1 MVTATFYSNNVFYG
15 AVDVL
20 RFWRCG
26 IVPSG
31 VGRGGVG
38 LVGWGYFKACK
49 VQQCK
54 RMFATVQF

>member
-1 MVTATFYSNNVFYG
+1 MYIRAYFARNRCQFTMVTATFYSNNVFYG

-31 VGRGGVG
+31 VGRGGWVG
-38 LVGWGYFKACK
+38 AVGIF
-49 VQQCK
+49 
-54 RMFATVQF
+54 